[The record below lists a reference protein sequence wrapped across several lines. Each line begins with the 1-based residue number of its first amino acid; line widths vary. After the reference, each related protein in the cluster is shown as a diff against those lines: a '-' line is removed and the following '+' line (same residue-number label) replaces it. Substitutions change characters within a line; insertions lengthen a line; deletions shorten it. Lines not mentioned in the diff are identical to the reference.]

1 MSVEKSRRYR
11 TAASAIGLL
20 LVGGIIGNGVASFR
34 RPVIETAPIAP
45 VAINKLPQSHGPVTV
60 KARVAEVF
68 GHDAILDDG
77 TGRILVEL
85 GHGPDR
91 YGLLTVGHTL
101 TAQGRF
107 GHGVLHA
114 RFVVAENGDVVEVEP
129 PPPPHHHRHGPPE
142 GRDGPPPPDG
152 PKPPPPPPGPD
163 QAPPVTPPAQDAGQT
178 SHQ

>member
-45 VAINKLPQSHGPVTV
+45 VAINRLPQSRGPVTV

-91 YGLLTVGHTL
+91 DGLLTVGRTL

-129 PPPPHHHRHGPPE
+129 PPPPHHHRHGPPD
-142 GRDGPPPPDG
+142 GRDGSPPPDG
-152 PKPPPPPPGPD
+152 PKPPPPPPGADHAQPI
-163 QAPPVTPPAQDAGQT
+163 APSTQDVGQT
-178 SHQ
+178 PHQ